1 MSVPTA
7 SPVNQWQSCHWSRR
21 QSTRTS
27 GVLVLFTSLPQS
39 VVFPQSCSC
48 SFLLLLPALLGT
60 SPWCHDW
67 RKLFHCVIPDNSC
80 NHSLSEQH
88 SIHLSTLPLVET
100 EVCCLRNFK
109 DSSKRRILILLFC
122 STAIVLVMT
131 SLSMHSADSCQPR
144 ITQYYCPPC
153 HSLTFQR
160 LSLCAGVF
168 YYVFRRLHFLF

>member
-60 SPWCHDW
+60 SPWCRDW
-67 RKLFHCVIPDNSC
+67 RELFHCVISGNSC

-88 SIHLSTLPLVET
+88 SIRLSTLPLVET

-109 DSSKRRILILLFC
+109 DSSKRRILILLFVPQLLFWSWHHLVC
-122 STAIVLVMT
+122 TVQIPVNLESPSTTAHPATV
-131 SLSMHSADSCQPR
+131 
-144 ITQYYCPPC
+144 
-153 HSLTFQR
+153 
-160 LSLCAGVF
+160 
-168 YYVFRRLHFLF
+168 